1 MEQEIK
7 RNPAAGRERAAA
19 AVLLAFGV
27 YALYEATKLPFGSL
41 RAPDAGFFPICV
53 AAALTLF
60 ALIAMLSE
68 PARADAS
75 AAARDGSGGARVTM
89 ATVGLLLYVLGL
101 KPLGF
106 LICTLALML
115 LLLRGIYQV
124 SWRSALLAALPG
136 VAVCYFVFTRL
147 GVPLPSGILAF

>member
-1 MEQEIK
+1 MK
-7 RNPAAGRERAAA
+7 RKPAAGRERAAA

-27 YALYEATKLPFGSL
+27 YALYEAMKLPFGGL
-41 RAPDAGFFPICV
+41 RAPDSGFFPACV

-60 ALIAMLSE
+60 ALMAIVSE
-68 PARADAS
+68 PARADVS
-75 AAARDGSGGARVTM
+75 AAVRDGSGGARVTM
-89 ATVGLLLYVLGL
+89 AAAALLLYVLGL

-115 LLLRGIYQV
+115 LLLRGIYEV
-124 SWRSALLAALPG
+124 SWRSALLAALPS

-147 GVPLPSGILAF
+147 GVPLPAGILAF